1 MSIPLN
7 EYRAIITTQAGYPQ
21 EVAQFYLFRK
31 RLFVDKCGWDLPF
44 NEFGERD
51 QFDKP
56 DTEYC
61 LVYHKDTLIAGFRA
75 IRTDRPYL
83 GQTVFPQ
90 LASFRPFP
98 RTTAAWEISRFGV
111 IALRNERAVA
121 RMNYALMFRFAQMRN
136 ASSLVAIADL
146 TYERFLSVLGIK
158 THRYGPPK
166 EIGRNA
172 FGEPLVA
179 VAGEIPL
186 HDQDALRTAYFA
198 EISQHLEI
206 TDAAYVLGRSLVSA

>member
-1 MSIPLN
+1 MSIPLR
-7 EYRAIITTQAGYPQ
+7 EYRAIITTQAATPQ

-31 RLFVDKCGWDLPF
+31 RLFVDKCGWNLPF
-44 NEFGERD
+44 NELGERD

-61 LVYHKDTLIAGFRA
+61 LVYHEDALIAGFRA

-90 LASFRPFP
+90 LASSRSFP
-98 RTTAAWEISRFGV
+98 RTPAAWEISRFGV
-111 IALRNERAVA
+111 MTLSGERSIA
-121 RMNYALMFRFAQMRN
+121 RMNYALMFKFAQMRN

-158 THRYGPPK
+158 THRYGPPQ

-172 FGEPLVA
+172 FGESLIA
-179 VAGEIPL
+179 VAGEIPV
-186 HDQDALRTAYFA
+186 HDQDTLRTAYFA
-198 EISQHLEI
+198 EISQNLEI
-206 TDAAYVLGRSLVSA
+206 TDAAHVFGCSLVSA